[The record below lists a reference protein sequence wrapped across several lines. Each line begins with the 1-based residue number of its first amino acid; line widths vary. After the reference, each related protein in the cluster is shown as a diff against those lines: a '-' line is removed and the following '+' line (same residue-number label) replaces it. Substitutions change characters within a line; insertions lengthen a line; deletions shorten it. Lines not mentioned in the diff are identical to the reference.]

1 MDTSFRPETYF
12 PSPPT
17 LRHQLLCPSIVYEFH
32 HGLQCEQPTVRKTL
46 WCDLL
51 LLRFKAHL
59 TPVYSDTQGCFT
71 IMLRTHDLHRS
82 KASLRWVTE
91 VFSNTVNGI
100 AEHYFAFSIDYSV
113 ESFVVTA
120 VLYTLWPASLFLPQ
134 FVNQWCF
141 CVLSCRRTLVL
152 PRQRSNPLQPTL
164 LSLSRLI
171 YLARITSLSRPAPCR
186 TQLQ

>member
-32 HGLQCEQPTVRKTL
+32 RGLQCEQPTVRKTL

-71 IMLRTHDLHRS
+71 IMRRTHDLHRS
-82 KASLRWVTE
+82 KASLRRVTE
-91 VFSNTVNGI
+91 VFSNMVNGV
-100 AEHYFAFSIDYSV
+100 AEYDFAFSIDYSV
-113 ESFVVTA
+113 ESFALTA
-120 VLYTLWPASLFLPQ
+120 VLNALWPASLFLPL

-141 CVLSCRRTLVL
+141 CVLSCRRTLAL